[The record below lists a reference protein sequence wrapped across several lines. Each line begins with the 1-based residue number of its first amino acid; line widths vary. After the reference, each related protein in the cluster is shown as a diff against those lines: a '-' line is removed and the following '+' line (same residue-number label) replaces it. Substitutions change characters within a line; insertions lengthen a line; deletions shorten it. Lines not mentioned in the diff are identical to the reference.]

1 MKIRKLWSV
10 RKLMVAGLLAAL
22 LPLSLVAQP
31 PAAPGPKVAIS
42 LKGRHGHAVPHRC
55 GCTHTGGG
63 NIIVDQA
70 KDDIVT
76 ITMAGVA
83 VAGPHPT
90 NGSTASMDFDLEQ
103 CFEIVFNDE
112 KLKKAKLTL
121 DATVVG
127 LLRGDK
133 HGGCAEMRN
142 GTAAVTAGS
151 AAVTSISVEP
161 HSVCGCDN
169 LAINDHVGPITVPV
183 LAGDYNLHQT
193 FSIAA
198 NHSRCLV
205 GKASSAEFAPD
216 PALDPLWISY
226 WEPFHGA
233 AKKDF
238 GFKVIIKVEAE

>member
-1 MKIRKLWSV
+1 MSTWMKWSL
-10 RKLMVAGLLAAL
+10 KKTLVAGLLAAL

-31 PAAPGPKVAIS
+31 PAPPGPKVGIT
-42 LKGRHGHAVPHRC
+42 LKSRHGHAVPHRS

-63 NIIVDQA
+63 NIIVDQP
-70 KDDIVT
+70 KDYTVI
-76 ITMAGVA
+76 ITMAGIA
-83 VAGPHPT
+83 VAAPHPH
-90 NGSTASMDFDLEQ
+90 GSAASMDFDLEQ

-121 DATVVG
+121 DALAVG

-133 HGGCAEMRN
+133 HGGCAEMRV
-142 GTAAVTAGS
+142 AAAAITAGS
-151 AAVTSISVEP
+151 APITNIALEP

-198 NHSRCLV
+198 QHNRCIV
-205 GKASSAEFAPD
+205 GHASSAEFAPD

-238 GFKVIIKVEAE
+238 GFKVIIKVEPE

>member
-1 MKIRKLWSV
+1 MNKWLNWTMRKT
-10 RKLMVAGLLAAL
+10 MVAGTLATL

-31 PAAPGPKVAIS
+31 PAPPGPKVSIG
-42 LKGRHGHAVPHRC
+42 LKGRHGHAVPHRT
-55 GCTHTGGG
+55 GHNHTGGG
-63 NIIVDQA
+63 NIIVDQS
-70 KDDIVT
+70 KDDIVI
-76 ITMAGVA
+76 ITMSGVA

-90 NGSTASMDFDLEQ
+90 SGSSASMDFDLEQ

-127 LLRGDK
+127 LLRGDA
-133 HGGCAEMRN
+133 HGGSAEMRN
-142 GTAAVTAGS
+142 GVAVVTAGTAAVTQIAL
-151 AAVTSISVEP
+151 EP
-161 HSVCGCDN
+161 HSVCGAES

-193 FSIAA
+193 FSVGATHARSI
-198 NHSRCLV
+198 C